1 LGELKFTPTMLEQ
14 ITPLIL
20 TYNEAP
26 NIDRTLEKLTWAK
39 TIIVIDSYSTDQT
52 LEILSDYPQIEV
64 FKRKFDSFA
73 GQCNYGLEK
82 VKSEWVLSLDAD
94 YIGSSVTFMDN
105 Q

>member
-1 LGELKFTPTMLEQ
+1 MLEQ

-26 NIDRTLEKLTWAK
+26 NIDRTLEKLTWAQ

-52 LEILSDYPQIEV
+52 LEILSNYPQV
-64 FKRKFDSFA
+64 TVVKRKFDSFA
-73 GQCNYGLEK
+73 SQCNYGL
-82 VKSEWVLSLDAD
+82 
-94 YIGSSVTFMDN
+94 